1 MKRRQFVCMAVSAAL
16 LPTVATAQGATLGAA
31 LTVHKDPYCGCCEAW
46 GKAFEAAGYRVET
59 QNEQDMD
66 TVKNRLKVP
75 SNVWG
80 CHTAVV
86 DGYYLEGHVP
96 LEAAEKLLKERPSV
110 AGLAVAGMPNGSLG
124 MGSDPAASYDVMAV
138 PKDGSK
144 PYVYM
149 EVRPS

>member
-1 MKRRQFVCMAVSAAL
+1 MKRRQFVSMGIAVAL
-16 LPTVATAQGATLGAA
+16 LPRTAVAQGAAM
-31 LTVHKDPYCGCCEAW
+31 TVHKDPSCGCCEAW
-46 GKAFEAAGYRVET
+46 AKAFESAGYRVEIR
-59 QNEQDMD
+59 NEDDMGA
-66 TVKNRLKVP
+66 LKAKLAVP
-75 SNVWG
+75 SDIQG

-96 LEAAEKLLKERPSV
+96 LEAAERLLKERPPV
-110 AGLAVAGMPNGSLG
+110 AGLAVAGMPQGSLG
-124 MGSDPAASYDVMAV
+124 MGTDPAASYDVMAV